1 MTDTNEII
9 TRVLIGIFFLYLGWT
24 LKSTHFKISSIKKE
38 KALIDDIKNQFSQ
51 LLNNIKSK
59 KSKFKSRV
67 NQTVYISSTLTDY
80 GNIELVYLINKD
92 DVVIFKDNKC
102 IYTSVGLDNDLKKNL
117 IDTINSVYNNDINNV
132 VEVMGFVFSVNEFER
147 TFNVSVKDLQKQQKN
162 IIDMQK
168 SDVDKIVENNSKK
181 LTLDDILDKI
191 SKVGFDNLT
200 DDEKNFLN
208 NIK

>member
-1 MTDTNEII
+1 M
-9 TRVLIGIFFLYLGWT
+9 
-24 LKSTHFKISSIKKE
+24 KKE
-38 KALIDDIKNQFSQ
+38 KALIDDIKNQFLQ

-80 GNIELVYLINKD
+80 GNIELVYLMNKE
-92 DVVIFKDNKC
+92 DVAIFKDNKC
-102 IYTSVGLDNDLKKNL
+102 IYTSVGLDSEVKKNL
-117 IDTINSVYNNDINNV
+117 ISTINSVYNNDINNV

-162 IIDMQK
+162 IVDMQK

>member
-1 MTDTNEII
+1 MADTNEII

-24 LKSTHFKISSIKKE
+24 LKSTHFKISSMKKE
-38 KALIDDIKNQFSQ
+38 KALIDDIKNQFLQ

-80 GNIELVYLINKD
+80 GNIELVYLMNKE
-92 DVVIFKDNKC
+92 DVAIFKDNKC
-102 IYTSVGLDNDLKKNL
+102 IYTSVGLDSEVKKNL
-117 IDTINSVYNNDINNV
+117 ISTINSVYNNDINNV
-132 VEVMGFVFSVNEFER
+132 VEVMGFVFSINEFER

-162 IIDMQK
+162 IVDMQK